1 MKAASSLRS
10 RPPRGGASRP
20 AAGSAQDMRRIAEVQ
35 RNTKETQIRVRVNL
49 DGTGA
54 SKLATGIGFFDH
66 MLDQIARHGLIDL
79 DVEAKGDLHIDG
91 HHTVEDVGIT
101 LGQAV
106 AQAVG
111 DKAGLTRYGHA
122 YVPLDEALSRVVVDF
137 SGRPGLHMRVPFKA
151 GMVGGFDTQLTY
163 EFFQGFSNHAGVT
176 LHIDNLF
183 GDNAHHQCETVF
195 KAFARALRMA
205 VAPDA
210 RSAGVVPST
219 KGSL

>member
-1 MKAASSLRS
+1 MTMVDPNL
-10 RPPRGGASRP
+10 
-20 AAGSAQDMRRIAEVQ
+20 QRRAEVV
-35 RNTKETQIRVRVNL
+35 RNTNETQIRVTLNL

-54 SKLATGIGFFDH
+54 AKLATGIGFFDH

-79 DVEAKGDLHIDG
+79 DIEAKGDLHIDG

-101 LGQAV
+101 LGQAM

-111 DKAGLTRYGHA
+111 DKRGLVRYGHA
-122 YVPLDEALSRVVVDF
+122 YVPLDEALSRVVIDF
-137 SGRPGLHMRVPFKA
+137 SGRPGLHMRVDFKS
-151 GMVGGFDTQLTY
+151 GMIGALDTQLVY

-176 LHIDNLF
+176 LHIDNLH
-183 GDNAHHQCETVF
+183 GDNAHHQCETIF

-205 VAPDA
+205 LAIDPRA
-210 RSAGVVPST
+210 AGVIPST